1 MVETGDNDLIL
12 AVIRQEP
19 AALLALYDR
28 YGRIAFALAY
38 RILDDAGT
46 AEEAVQDAF
55 LQVWRRA
62 GSFDTTRGSGLRAW
76 LLTIV
81 HNCAIDLRR
90 RRAGYRWE
98 IVGVETIEETI
109 AAPDLWGDVVNGLD
123 RDHIRA
129 ALSALPEDQRSAI
142 EMAYFEGLTHREIAE
157 QISAPLGTVKGRLR
171 LGLQKLSGLLAESR

>member
-1 MVETGDNDLIL
+1 MVETGDNDLIQ
-12 AVIRQEP
+12 AVVRQDP

-55 LQVWRRA
+55 LQIWRRA
-62 GSFDTTRGSGLRAW
+62 SSFDPSRGSGLRAW
-76 LLTIV
+76 LLTVV
-81 HNCAIDLRR
+81 HNRAIDLRR

-98 IVGVETIEETI
+98 VMGDEAIERI
-109 AAPDLWGDVVNGLD
+109 AGPDLWSDVVNGLD
-123 RDHIRA
+123 RDQIRA
-129 ALSALPEDQRSAI
+129 ALAILPTDQRNAI
-142 EMAYFEGLTHREIAE
+142 ELAYFEGLTHREIAE

-171 LGLQKLSGLLAESR
+171 LGLQKLSGLLAEPG